1 MSSCPFTT
9 ERLTEEGV
17 LQRVAS
23 GKDHATRECNCGLAE
38 LRFIACD
45 ANMYHMKRASV
56 RDLRYNFPQIEA
68 QLRRGEEIQITK
80 RKRVIARLLPVRPPA
95 RKSAPDFMKML
106 RDIYGD
112 KLMKTAGADLV
123 SEQRGRF

>member
-1 MSSCPFTT
+1 
-9 ERLTEEGV
+9 
-17 LQRVAS
+17 
-23 GKDHATRECNCGLAE
+23 
-38 LRFIACD
+38 
-45 ANMYHMKRASV
+45 MYHMKRASV